1 MASAYQDYSDRDF
14 KLEPEAEEHPLDSED
29 STGEKRT
36 SAAVSSPLYYSDSED
51 DGCCGDS
58 GGFGRAEGLDFPETH
73 RLLASS
79 SVSRGA
85 GGGVSSNTDG
95 QDSASN
101 SFPRMVDSP
110 DTEWTD
116 EKHSSYLDS
125 IEASF
130 VKKMYDKEYCALDLC
145 GQAPKEQEN
154 LDPDSAE
161 SRLNFPSPFN
171 EFKVWQKGRW
181 RKPPQFDKGQQSAV
195 PTVLGSPWV
204 QHFRKLV
211 SSNKQTVP
219 FSSVNE
225 SGSSG
230 AQKGA
235 IMLKHPGNTS
245 TALEKAPNVG
255 QGTCAWHHRL
265 QSNYTTFPSRCGKRE
280 LSAVYDKKFNVSA
293 TPVTDQNVDD
303 ETKVE
308 RSQGINILDAN
319 HNFEGNARGVRN
331 QKNLKVN
338 VDGGCSSPRD
348 QVVPLLGSFNAEEA
362 GDCNYTSKVQG
373 FSADTNE
380 QFNDSI
386 TSLPATLKNRT
397 SFLKHNPL

>member
-1 MASAYQDYSDRDF
+1 MASAYRDDSDIDF
-14 KLEPEAEEHPLDSED
+14 KFDPAVEEGPLDSED
-29 STGEKRT
+29 STGEKT
-36 SAAVSSPLYYSDSED
+36 PSAVSSPLYYPDTED

-58 GGFGRAEGLDFPETH
+58 GDFVRAEGLDCTESH
-73 RLLASS
+73 RLFASPS
-79 SVSRGA
+79 ASRGA

-95 QDSASN
+95 QDSTSN
-101 SFPRMVDSP
+101 LFPRMVDSP

-145 GQAPKEQEN
+145 GRAPKEPEN

-171 EFKVWQKGRW
+171 EFKVWQKGCW
-181 RKPPQFDKGQQSAV
+181 RKPPHFDKCQQSAV

-211 SSNKQTVP
+211 SSNKRAVQS
-219 FSSVNE
+219 SSVNE
-225 SGSSG
+225 SWNSG

-235 IMLKHPGNTS
+235 VMLKNPGNTN
-245 TALEKAPNVG
+245 TVIEKAPNVG
-255 QGTCAWHHRL
+255 QRTCTWHHRL
-265 QSNYTTFPSRCGKRE
+265 QSNYTSFPSVCGKRE
-280 LSAVYDKKFNVSA
+280 LGAVYDKKFNVSA
-293 TPVTDQNVDD
+293 TAITDQNIDD
-303 ETKVE
+303 ETKME
-308 RSQGINILDAN
+308 RSQGNNLLDAD
-319 HNFEGNARGVRN
+319 HNFEGNARGERN
-331 QKNLKVN
+331 PKNPKVN

-348 QVVPLLGSFNAEEA
+348 QVVPLLGSCNAEEA

-373 FSADTNE
+373 FSSDTNQ

-397 SFLKHNPL
+397 SFIKHKQL